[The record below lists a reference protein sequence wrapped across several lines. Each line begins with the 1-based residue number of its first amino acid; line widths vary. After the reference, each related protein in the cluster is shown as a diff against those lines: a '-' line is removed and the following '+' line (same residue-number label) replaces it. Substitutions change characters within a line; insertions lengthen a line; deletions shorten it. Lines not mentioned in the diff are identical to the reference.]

1 MFTGSV
7 SGGKSILKH
16 TSQKFMMPALELG
29 GKDAAYVHKDADIQY
44 AVDTIVDGAMFNAL
58 NFAGS
63 GLLAWV
69 AIHDRRAGFIILEV
83 VWALVSL
90 PPLYRALTGPANA
103 PAR

>member
-1 MFTGSV
+1 MLFQTISLIGA
-7 SGGKSILKH
+7 
-16 TSQKFMMPALELG
+16 ALLLIG
-29 GKDAAYVHKDADIQY
+29 FVGMQIGRLRN
-44 AVDTIVDGAMFNAL
+44 DGPLFNSL

-90 PPLYRALTGPANA
+90 PPLYKAMKRGASA
-103 PAR
+103 PTN

>member
-1 MFTGSV
+1 MIGA
-7 SGGKSILKH
+7 
-16 TSQKFMMPALELG
+16 ALLLVGFVALQLG
-29 GKDAAYVHKDADIQY
+29 RMKN
-44 AVDTIVDGAMFNAL
+44 DGALFNAL

-90 PPLYRALTGPANA
+90 PPLYKAMKRSASA

>member
-1 MFTGSV
+1 MFYQAISLLGA
-7 SGGKSILKH
+7 
-16 TSQKFMMPALELG
+16 ALLLIG
-29 GKDAAYVHKDADIQY
+29 FVAMQMRRMRN
-44 AVDTIVDGAMFNAL
+44 DGALFNAL

-83 VWALVSL
+83 VWAVVSL
-90 PPLYRALTGPANA
+90 PPLYKAVRRRTIA

>member
-1 MFTGSV
+1 MFFQTISLIGA
-7 SGGKSILKH
+7 
-16 TSQKFMMPALELG
+16 ALLLAG
-29 GKDAAYVHKDADIQY
+29 F
-44 AVDTIVDGAMFNAL
+44 GAMQMRRMRNDGVWFNAL
-58 NFAGS
+58 NFVGS

-90 PPLYRALTGPANA
+90 PALYKAMTRGAATA

>member
-1 MFTGSV
+1 MFYQTLSLIGA
-7 SGGKSILKH
+7 
-16 TSQKFMMPALELG
+16 ALLLFG
-29 GKDAAYVHKDADIQY
+29 FVAMQMRRMRN
-44 AVDTIVDGAMFNAL
+44 DGALFNLL

-83 VWALVSL
+83 VWAVASL
-90 PPLYRALTGPANA
+90 PPLYRALRHGTTA

>member
-1 MFTGSV
+1 MLYQTISLIGA
-7 SGGKSILKH
+7 
-16 TSQKFMMPALELG
+16 ALLLVG
-29 GKDAAYVHKDADIQY
+29 FVAMQMHRMRN
-44 AVDTIVDGAMFNAL
+44 DGALFNAL

-63 GLLAWV
+63 GLLAGV

-90 PPLYRALTGPANA
+90 PPLYKALKRGSIA

>member
-1 MFTGSV
+1 MFYQTISLIGA
-7 SGGKSILKH
+7 
-16 TSQKFMMPALELG
+16 ALLLVG
-29 GKDAAYVHKDADIQY
+29 FVAMQMRRMRN
-44 AVDTIVDGAMFNAL
+44 DGAIFNAL

-90 PPLYRALTGPANA
+90 PPLYRAMKRRAATA

>member
-1 MFTGSV
+1 MFFQTISLIGA
-7 SGGKSILKH
+7 
-16 TSQKFMMPALELG
+16 ALLLIG
-29 GKDAAYVHKDADIQY
+29 FVAMQMKRMRN
-44 AVDTIVDGAMFNAL
+44 DGALFNAL

-90 PPLYRALTGPANA
+90 PPLYKFLKRRTIA

>member
-1 MFTGSV
+1 MFYQTISLIGA
-7 SGGKSILKH
+7 
-16 TSQKFMMPALELG
+16 ALLLIG
-29 GKDAAYVHKDADIQY
+29 FVAMQARRMRN
-44 AVDTIVDGAMFNAL
+44 DGAMFNAL

-90 PPLYRALTGPANA
+90 PPLYRALTGSANA